1 MERGWPMSQ
10 RKREGLM
17 NRSSIPVRHGWPI
30 ALGLIGLAMGG
41 LVLGGYPLGMLEA
54 RRDLLW
60 GRYEIRVSGYP
71 APGVTLAALILPQ
84 EHGIRVRWG
93 GCLAGPWRREYVR
106 GYNTVAFPA
115 IERRWPG
122 LLALHGFR

>member
-1 MERGWPMSQ
+1 
-10 RKREGLM
+10 
-17 NRSSIPVRHGWPI
+17 
-30 ALGLIGLAMGG
+30 MGG

-54 RRDLLW
+54 RWDLLW

-71 APGVTLAALILPQ
+71 TPGVTLAALILPQ

-93 GCLAGPWRREYVR
+93 GCRAGRWEKENAR
-106 GYNTVAFPA
+106 GYNAVAFPA
-115 IERRWPG
+115 IERRWPS